1 MNRQV
6 WAMASVVA
14 AIMVLTGCAG
24 SQEPTATPAPTTA
37 PATGTHTD
45 VEPAPLVPAQGN
57 TPASSAPP
65 SAAEAHD
72 HDHGESIDPAAD
84 AVAEKA
90 ALALVTWDTARDKTE
105 TAAALRAK
113 PFMTAELAAKTVEPE
128 RNASQALWNQL
139 QPLGAKSEPKNEG
152 EVSSEHPPED
162 TPTAV
167 YRNYRMTWNWI
178 GADGTTLTIPDNRA
192 RNIYLSLVKEG
203 DTWKVADYLTS
214 DMPNK

>member
-1 MNRQV
+1 MKRQV
-6 WAMASVVA
+6 WVMATIAA
-14 AIMVLTGCAG
+14 AIMALTGCSG
-24 SQEPTATPAPTTA
+24 NQEPTTTPAPRAA

-45 VEPAPLVPAQGN
+45 VEPAPPVPAQESTPQASAS
-57 TPASSAPP
+57 TPAPD
-65 SAAEAHD
+65 AHD

-105 TAAALRAK
+105 TAAAVRAK
-113 PFMTAELAAKTVEPE
+113 PLMTAELAAKTVEPQ
-128 RNASQALWNQL
+128 RNGSQALWNQL
-139 QPLGAKSEPKNEG
+139 QPLGAKSDPKNEG
-152 EVSSEHPPED
+152 EVASEHPPED
-162 TPTAV
+162 TPTTV

-203 DTWKVADYLTS
+203 DTWKIADYLTS
-214 DMPNK
+214 DLPTK